1 MSTTRTGNFPIGFR
15 RGWTDWQ
22 KKDLSALVQWANSNG
37 FAALD
42 LMNLTPQDV
51 RSVQS
56 AGLRLG
62 SLDLLDFGAIMSSD
76 TAKRKDTIER
86 NVAFVKQL
94 AAAGAKVFFTC
105 VIPGDATKKRAENYA
120 QAVECY
126 GLIGEACRAAGAA
139 MVIEGW
145 PGGPPHYANLCCTP

>member
-1 MSTTRTGNFPIGFR
+1 MHLRFLLRPFAPSWRISSSVVEPDASATIAAMSTTRTGNFPIGFR

-76 TAKRKDTIER
+76 TAKRKDTI
-86 NVAFVKQL
+86 
-94 AAAGAKVFFTC
+94 
-105 VIPGDATKKRAENYA
+105 
-120 QAVECY
+120 
-126 GLIGEACRAAGAA
+126 
-139 MVIEGW
+139 
-145 PGGPPHYANLCCTP
+145 